1 MQKLTNV
8 IQHGW
13 VTKLDKVNKL
23 IYFKGEIYLA
33 FLILEVPI
41 STGELLTTDG
51 IPLKQSLKKAERK
64 NKIRAFLLVFPLLL
78 FIFVTFVMPIGDML
92 LRSVDDAQINSVFPN
107 TFEEYKKWDKKKDE
121 LPPEEVYK
129 ALFEELAYGDKIQVG
144 RALTRMNYSKS
155 GWKSLIKKTSR
166 AIKKVVKKNEFPDS
180 YKDFL
185 IATNDGW
192 ADPTFWYAMG
202 QMVNNTTPIYY
213 YNAIDMTYDQDQN
226 VIRQEENRRV
236 YVQTWIKTLKVSIY
250 VTFFCL
256 ILGFPVAHLLA
267 SLPLRYSNL
276 LMIFVLL
283 PFWTSLLVRTTAWI
297 VMLQQQGVINGVL
310 VWIGLLSDDGR
321 LPMVYNETGT
331 LIAMTQILLP
341 FMILPLYS
349 VMRVIPK
356 SHMRAAQNLGAKP
369 AMAFW
374 KVYLPQT
381 IPGMSAGGLLVF
393 VLAIGYFITPELV
406 GGKDGK
412 LIGSWIA
419 YHLKT
424 TLNWGLCAALGA
436 ILLGVMLIF
445 YWLYNKIV
453 GIDNIKLG

>member
-1 MQKLTNV
+1 M
-8 IQHGW
+8 
-13 VTKLDKVNKL
+13 
-23 IYFKGEIYLA
+23 
-33 FLILEVPI
+33 EVFI
-41 STGELLTTDG
+41 SNTELLTTDG
-51 IPLKQSLKKAERK
+51 VPLKLSLKKAERK

-78 FIFVTFVMPIGDML
+78 FVIVTFVIPIGDML
-92 LRSVDDAQINSVFPN
+92 LRSVDDSQINTVFPN
-107 TFEEYKKWDKKKDE
+107 TFEEYKKWDKEKE
-121 LPPEEVYK
+121 NLPPEPVYK
-129 ALFEELAYGDKIQVG
+129 ALFEELAYGEKIPIG

-166 AIKKVVKKNEFPDS
+166 QIKKIVKSGDEPES
-180 YKDFL
+180 YKDTL
-185 IATNDGW
+185 IEIHEGW
-192 ADPTFWYAMG
+192 ADPTFWYAMS
-202 QMVNNTTPIYY
+202 QMVNKTTPIYY
-213 YNAIDMTYDQDQN
+213 WNAVDRTFDQN
-226 VIRQEENRRV
+226 KNVVLQDEKRRM
-236 YVQTWIKTLKVSIY
+236 YVKTWIRTLKVSVY

-267 SLPLRYSNL
+267 NLPLRYSNL

-297 VMLQQQGVINGVL
+297 VMLQQKGVINGVL
-310 VWIGLLSDDGR
+310 VWLGILSEEGR
-321 LPMVYNETGT
+321 IQMVYNQTGT

-349 VMRVIPK
+349 VMKVIPK

-374 KVYLPQT
+374 RVYLPQT
-381 IPGMSAGGLLVF
+381 IPGVSAGGLLVF

-406 GGKDGK
+406 GGKDGQ
-412 LIGSWIA
+412 LIGHWIA

-424 TLNWGLCAALGA
+424 TLNWGLSAALGS
-436 ILLGVMLIF
+436 ILLAVMLTF

>member
-1 MQKLTNV
+1 
-8 IQHGW
+8 
-13 VTKLDKVNKL
+13 
-23 IYFKGEIYLA
+23 
-33 FLILEVPI
+33 
-41 STGELLTTDG
+41 
-51 IPLKQSLKKAERK
+51 
-64 NKIRAFLLVFPLLL
+64 
-78 FIFVTFVMPIGDML
+78 MPIGDML
-92 LRSVDDAQINSVFPN
+92 LRSVDDAQINTVFPK
-107 TFEEYKKWDKKKDE
+107 TFEEYNKWDREKDE
-121 LPPEEVYK
+121 LPPEEVYRT
-129 ALFEELAYGDKIQVG
+129 LFEELATGEKIAIG

-166 AIKKVVKKNEFPDS
+166 EIKKMTRKGLVPES
-180 YKDFL
+180 YKTTL
-185 IATNDGW
+185 IEINKDWG
-192 ADPTFWYAMG
+192 DPTFWYSMA
-202 QMVNNTTPIYY
+202 QMVNKQTPIYY
-213 YNAIDMTYDQDQN
+213 WNAIDRTYDQDQN
-226 VIRQEENRRV
+226 VIMQDEKRRI
-236 YVQTWIKTLKVSIY
+236 YVQTWFKTLKVSVY

-267 SLPLRYSNL
+267 NLPLRYSNL

-297 VMLQQQGVINGVL
+297 VMLQQKGVINGVL
-310 VWIGLLSDDGR
+310 VWLGILSDDGR
-321 LPMVYNETGT
+321 LQMVYNETGT

-349 VMRVIPK
+349 VMKVIPK

-374 KVYLPQT
+374 RVYLPQT

-436 ILLGVMLIF
+436 ILLGVMLVF

>member
-1 MQKLTNV
+1 ME
-8 IQHGW
+8 
-13 VTKLDKVNKL
+13 DC
-23 IYFKGEIYLA
+23 
-33 FLILEVPI
+33 I
-41 STGELLTTDG
+41 STSALLTTDG

-78 FIFVTFVMPIGDML
+78 FIIVTFVMPIGDML
-92 LRSVDDAQINSVFPN
+92 FRSVDDSQINGVFPN
-107 TFEEYKKWDKKKDE
+107 TFNEYKKWDRDKDE

-129 ALFEELAYGDKIQVG
+129 SLFEELAYGEKIQIG

-155 GWKSLIKKTSR
+155 GWKSLIKTTSR
-166 AIKKVVKKNEFPDS
+166 QIKKAVKKDELPDN
-180 YKDFL
+180 YKEFL
-185 IATNDGW
+185 ITTNERW

-202 QMVNNTTPIYY
+202 QMLDTTTPIYY
-213 YNAIDMTYDQDQN
+213 WNALDRTYDQDQN
-226 VIRQEENRRV
+226 VVMQDENRRI
-236 YVQTWIKTLKVSIY
+236 YIKTWIKTLKISVY
-250 VTFFCL
+250 VTIFCL

-267 SLPLRYSNL
+267 NLPLRYSNL

-297 VMLQQQGVINGVL
+297 VMLQQNGVINGIL
-310 VWIGLLSDDGR
+310 VWLGILSDDGR
-321 LPMVYNETGT
+321 LQLVYNETGT

-369 AMAFW
+369 ATAFW
-374 KVYLPQT
+374 RVYLPQT
-381 IPGMSAGGLLVF
+381 IPGVSAGGLLVF

-412 LIGSWIA
+412 LIGHWIA

-436 ILLGVMLIF
+436 ILLGVMLVF